1 MSFIQKLNEYVLFI
15 EQDENQPAAAIPAPA
30 SEPTPAPEPKPAK
43 KETIKQEV
51 APEGYT
57 ELVRLLAKAL
67 VMNVP
72 PEAID
77 ELFSQ
82 KVTGEN
88 AENIREGLEELINT
102 SGAYSDNPER
112 LENPNYKNFYNSIN
126 EINFYN
132 KLNQI
137 ISAMKKYSND
147 IDIK

>member
-1 MSFIQKLNEYVLFI
+1 MSFLQKLNEYVVSM
-15 EQDENQPAAAIPAPA
+15 EQDENQPAAA
-30 SEPTPAPEPKPAK
+30 APEAVPAAEPVPAE
-43 KETIKQEV
+43 KEIVKQEV

-72 PEAID
+72 PDAID
-77 ELFSQ
+77 NLFSQ
-82 KVTGEN
+82 KITGEN

-102 SGAYSDNPER
+102 STNYQDNPER
-112 LENPNYKNFYNSIN
+112 LENPHYKAFLNSIN
-126 EINFYN
+126 ENNFYS
-132 KLNQI
+132 KLKEI